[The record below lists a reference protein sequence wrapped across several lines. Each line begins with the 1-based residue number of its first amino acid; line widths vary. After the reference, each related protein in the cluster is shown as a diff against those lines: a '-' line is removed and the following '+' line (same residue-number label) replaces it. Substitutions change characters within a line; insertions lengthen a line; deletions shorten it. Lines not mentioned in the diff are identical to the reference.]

1 MSDYS
6 ESALV
11 KVKSRPILFSGP
23 MVRAILEG
31 KKTTTRRV
39 TKLPLPWDSD
49 SPMTWAWSDRK
60 RLFEPVGKVWHMKT
74 ALKWGV
80 KCPYGVVGDR
90 LWVRETF
97 QSLAK
102 MNHAHPSEDQY
113 VYRATDPDWETTEG
127 WKWKPSI
134 FMPRDACRI
143 HLRIESIRVE
153 RLQSITDAE
162 IVDEGF
168 RDVGHGVGE
177 IDNKFSTLRGL
188 FSGLWNEIN
197 GKGSWEA
204 NPFVWVVGFSRLEG
218 TGDE

>member
-1 MSDYS
+1 MKS
-6 ESALV
+6 SAVV
-11 KVKSRPILFSGP
+11 KVKSRPILFSGK

-39 TKLPLPWDSD
+39 TN
-49 SPMTWAWSDRK
+49 
-60 RLFEPVGKVWHMKT
+60 KT
-74 ALKWGV
+74 TLKWGV

-90 LWVRETF
+90 LWVRETW

-153 RLQSITDAE
+153 RLQSITDSE
-162 IVDEGF
+162 IVDEGV